1 MAGTTTH
8 LPGAGTVPIALAGKA
23 TTHAVTHAHTG
34 TYNLLGDRRRPA
46 PRLRGSSKKRP
57 RRGTAYVEKYRAP
70 TPRRTRGGAA
80 VAAVA
85 ARSHIRGAAHGGGDQ
100 LALPGLAD
108 VVPNAPRWLTRLALA
123 LGEGAHKNVPLWSGA
138 QRWSRIEVP
147 IAYDLRYKGI
157 RHLMAGNGVSREN
170 VIKVAD
176 ARARFAE
183 GKTGRHCRPTNA
195 TLAECAGVGKRIVQR
210 ASLALRLMGCAT
222 EILRGRQRTKAE
234 RLASWAMN
242 DRSRGWA
249 SVWALHTP
257 IPLVDNSRDRNGL
270 WQPFSRKMSPHP
282 RRGSISLGPES
293 FNSLSPTENHPQ
305 DGPGHSPPI
314 NGGASRHSTDTRAA
328 RRSKFRP
335 VDEKGRLLAVRWLAD
350 GQTPAWAQRFTPR
363 GWARILAAA
372 AAAGWTPAD
381 INTMIRE
388 WSTVSGNYLPPQP
401 YKPHGL
407 LATIFKA
414 HGDLTNRPAAHADA
428 QAAEHL
434 AAEAAYIAQRRQAA
448 ATATPARASTRAAAR
463 ELFIQNEQTRKRSR

>member
-1 MAGTTTH
+1 MSGTIAH
-8 LPGAGTVPIALAGKA
+8 LPGAGSVPIALAGKA
-23 TTHAVTHAHTG
+23 ATHAHTG
-34 TYNLLGDRRRPA
+34 SYNLLGDRRRPA
-46 PRLRGSSKKRP
+46 PRLRGSSKTRP

-85 ARSHIRGAAHGGGDQ
+85 ARSHIRGANHGGGDQ
-100 LALPGLAD
+100 LVLPGLAD
-108 VVPNAPRWLTRLALA
+108 VVLPAAPRWLTRLALA
-123 LGEGAHKNVPLWSGA
+123 VGDGAYKNVPLWSGA
-138 QRWSRIEVP
+138 QRWSRVEVP
-147 IAYDLRYKGI
+147 IAYDLRYKSI

-195 TLAECAGVGKRIVQR
+195 TLAKCAGVGKRIVQR

-257 IPLVDNSRDRNGL
+257 IPLVDNSRDENGL
-270 WQPFSRKMSPHP
+270 WQPISRKMSPHP
-282 RRGSISLGPES
+282 RRGSLSVGPCLLSS
-293 FNSLSPTENHPQ
+293 FSPTDNHPQ
-305 DGPGHSPPI
+305 DGAGHSPPI
-314 NGGASRHSTDTRAA
+314 NGGATRHSTDTKAA

-363 GWARILAAA
+363 GWARILGPAAA
-372 AAAGWTPAD
+372 EGWTPAD

-388 WSTVSGNYLPPQP
+388 WSTVSANYLPPEP

-428 QAAEHL
+428 QAAEHR
-434 AAEAAYIAQRRQAA
+434 AAEAAYIAQRRHDA

-463 ELFIQNEQTRKRSR
+463 ELFIQSEQARKRSR

>member
-1 MAGTTTH
+1 MPSRQKNVGS
-8 LPGAGTVPIALAGKA
+8 VPIALAGNA
-23 TTHAVTHAHTG
+23 IRPHDEFSGPAVAG
-34 TYNLLGDRRRPA
+34 LRGKRRPA

-70 TPRRTRGGAA
+70 TPRRTRGGAG
-80 VAAVA
+80 VAAIA
-85 ARSHIRGAAHGGGDQ
+85 TRSHVRGANHGGDQ
-100 LALPGLAD
+100 LALPGLAN
-108 VVPNAPRWLTRLALA
+108 VAPNAPRWLTRLALA
-123 LGEGAHKNVPLWSGA
+123 VGDGAYKNVPLWSGA
-138 QRWSRIEVP
+138 QRWSRVEVP
-147 IAYDLRYKGI
+147 IAYDLRYKSI
-157 RHLMAGNGVSREN
+157 RHLMVGNGVSRTN

-195 TLAECAGVGKRIVQR
+195 TLAKCAGVDKRIVQR

-257 IPLVDNSRDRNGL
+257 IPAVDNSRDRNGM
-270 WQPFSRKMSPHP
+270 WQPISEKMSPHP
-282 RRGSISLGPES
+282 RRGSLSVGQGSLS
-293 FNSLSPTENHPQ
+293 TFSPTENHPQ
-305 DGPGHSPPI
+305 DGAGQSPPI
-314 NGGASRHSTDTRAA
+314 KGGASRHSTETRSA

-363 GWARILAAA
+363 GWARILAPTAA
-372 AAAGWTPAD
+372 MGWTPAD

-388 WSTVSGNYLPPQP
+388 WATVSGNYLPPEP

-414 HGDLTNRPAAHADA
+414 HGDLANRPAAHADA

-434 AAEAAYIAQRRQAA
+434 AAEAAYIAQRRQDAA
-448 ATATPARASTRAAAR
+448 AAAPASVTHRAALRTGWRTLRAD
-463 ELFIQNEQTRKRSR
+463 

>member
-1 MAGTTTH
+1 MADTTTH
-8 LPGAGTVPIALAGKA
+8 LSGAGIVPIALAGNA
-23 TTHAVTHAHTG
+23 TTSAVTHTPAETCSFRI
-34 TYNLLGDRRRPA
+34 TRRPA

-80 VAAVA
+80 VAAIA
-85 ARSHIRGAAHGGGDQ
+85 ARSHIRGANRGGGDQ

-123 LGEGAHKNVPLWSGA
+123 LGDGAYKNVPLWSGA
-138 QRWSRIEVP
+138 QRWSRVEVP
-147 IAYDLRYKGI
+147 IAYDLRYKAI

-195 TLAECAGVGKRIVQR
+195 TLAQCAGVGKRIVQR

-270 WQPFSRKMSPHP
+270 WQPISRKMSPHP
-282 RRGSISLGPES
+282 RRGSLSVGPSLLS
-293 FNSLSPTENHPQ
+293 SLSPTENHPQ
-305 DGPGHSPPI
+305 DGPGQGPPI
-314 NGGASRHSTDTRAA
+314 NGGAARHSAETRSAK
-328 RRSKFRP
+328 RSKFRP
-335 VDEKGRLLAVRWLAD
+335 VDEKGRLLAVRWLAS

-363 GWARILAAA
+363 GWARILAPAA
-372 AAAGWTPAD
+372 AMGWTPAD

-388 WSTVSGNYLPPQP
+388 WSTVSGNYLPPEP

-434 AAEAAYIAQRRQAA
+434 AAEAAYIGQRRQAA
-448 ATATPARASTRAAAR
+448 ATATPAGDSTRAAAR
-463 ELFIQNEQTRKRSR
+463 ALFIQNEQARKRSR

>member
-1 MAGTTTH
+1 MPSRQKNVG
-8 LPGAGTVPIALAGKA
+8 LVPIALAGNA
-23 TTHAVTHAHTG
+23 TRRHDEFSGPALAG
-34 TYNLLGDRRRPA
+34 LRGKRRPA

-70 TPRRTRGGAA
+70 TPRRTRGGVG
-80 VAAVA
+80 VAAIA
-85 ARSHIRGAAHGGGDQ
+85 TRSHVRGANHGGNQ

-108 VVPNAPRWLTRLALA
+108 VVPTAPRWLTRLALA
-123 LGEGAHKNVPLWSGA
+123 VGDGAYKNVPLWSGA
-138 QRWSRIEVP
+138 QRWARIEVP
-147 IAYDLRYKGI
+147 IAYDLRYKSI

-183 GKTGRHCRPTNA
+183 GKTGRHCRPTND
-195 TLAECAGVGKRIVQR
+195 TLAQCAGVGKRIVQR

-257 IPLVDNSRDRNGL
+257 IPLVDNSRDENGL
-270 WQPFSRKMSPHP
+270 WQPISTKMSPHP
-282 RRGSISLGPES
+282 RRGSLSVGPCLLSS
-293 FNSLSPTENHPQ
+293 FSPTENHPQ
-305 DGPGHSPPI
+305 DGAGHSPPI
-314 NGGASRHSTDTRAA
+314 KGGAARHSTETRSAK
-328 RRSKFRP
+328 RSKFRP

-363 GWARILAAA
+363 GWARILGAAA
-372 AAAGWTPAD
+372 AMGWTPAD

-388 WSTVSGNYLPPQP
+388 WSTVSGNYLPPEP

-414 HGDLTNRPAAHADA
+414 HGDLSNRPAAHAEA

-434 AAEAAYIAQRRQAA
+434 AAEQAHTAAYIAELHAP
-448 ATATPARASTRAAAR
+448 TPARAERRAALRTGWKHIAP
-463 ELFIQNEQTRKRSR
+463 

>member
-1 MAGTTTH
+1 MIPAAGGRSMPSRQTNVG
-8 LPGAGTVPIALAGKA
+8 LVPIALAGNA
-23 TTHAVTHAHTG
+23 TRLHDESSSQALAG
-34 TYNLLGDRRRPA
+34 LRGNRRPA

-70 TPRRTRGGAA
+70 TPRRTRGGAGL
-80 VAAVA
+80 AAIA
-85 ARSHIRGAAHGGGDQ
+85 TRSHVRGANHGGNQ

-108 VVPNAPRWLTRLALA
+108 VVPTAPRWLTRLALA
-123 LGEGAHKNVPLWSGA
+123 VGDGAYKNVPLWSGA
-138 QRWSRIEVP
+138 QRWARIEVP

-195 TLAECAGVGKRIVQR
+195 TLAECAGVHKRIVQR

-257 IPLVDNSRDRNGL
+257 IPAVDNSRDRNGM
-270 WQPFSRKMSPHP
+270 WQPISRKMSPHP
-282 RRGSISLGPES
+282 RRGSLSVGQG
-293 FNSLSPTENHPQ
+293 SLSTFLPTENHPQ
-305 DGPGHSPPI
+305 DGAGQSPPI
-314 NGGASRHSTDTRAA
+314 KGGASRHSTETRSA

-363 GWARILAAA
+363 GWARILAPAA
-372 AAAGWTPAD
+372 AMDWTPAD

-388 WSTVSGNYLPPQP
+388 WATVSANYLPPEP

-407 LATIFKA
+407 LATIFKD
-414 HGDLTNRPAAHADA
+414 HGDMANRPAAHADA

-434 AAEAAYIAQRRQAA
+434 AAEAAYIAQRRQDAA
-448 ATATPARASTRAAAR
+448 SAAPASVAHRAALRTGWRNLRAH
-463 ELFIQNEQTRKRSR
+463 

>member
-1 MAGTTTH
+1 M
-8 LPGAGTVPIALAGKA
+8 
-23 TTHAVTHAHTG
+23 
-34 TYNLLGDRRRPA
+34 
-46 PRLRGSSKKRP
+46 
-57 RRGTAYVEKYRAP
+57 
-70 TPRRTRGGAA
+70 A

-85 ARSHIRGAAHGGGDQ
+85 ARSHLRGADTHGGDQ
-100 LALPGLAD
+100 LALPGLANA
-108 VVPNAPRWLTRLALA
+108 VPNAPKWLTRLALA
-123 LGEGAHKNVPLWSGA
+123 VGDRAYKNVPLWSGA
-138 QRWSRIEVP
+138 QRWARIEVP
-147 IAYDLRYKGI
+147 IAYDLRYKSI
-157 RHLMAGNGVSREN
+157 RHLMVGNGVSREN

-195 TLAECAGVGKRIVQR
+195 TLAKCAGVDKRIVQR

-257 IPLVDNSRDRNGL
+257 IPAVDNSRDRNGM
-270 WQPFSRKMSPHP
+270 WQPISEKMSPHP
-282 RRGSISLGPES
+282 RRGSLSVGQSSLS
-293 FNSLSPTENHPQ
+293 TFSPTENHPQ
-305 DGPGHSPPI
+305 DGAGHGPPI
-314 NGGASRHSTDTRAA
+314 KGGAPRHSTETTSA

-335 VDEKGRLLAVRWLAD
+335 VDERARLLAVRWLAD

-363 GWARILAAA
+363 GWASILAPAA
-372 AAAGWTPAD
+372 AMGWTPAD

-388 WSTVSGNYLPPQP
+388 WATVSANYLPPEP

-414 HGDLTNRPAAHADA
+414 HGDLANRPAAHADA

-434 AAEAAYIAQRRQAA
+434 AAEAAYIAQRRQDAA
-448 ATATPARASTRAAAR
+448 NATPASDATRAALR
-463 ELFIQNEQTRKRSR
+463 TGWKHMGPRQ